1 MDFKAWL
8 KQRFGIFVLK
18 DKPYALSHKGW
29 KEWDAAA
36 KKEQPIAYW
45 IHEVCLDWIGDQWK
59 YKIKDP
65 INNTRYAIRHRLFD
79 RYNIIHTKLKP
90 DYYDSDTR
98 MLHGMFELLVDFVEV
113 EKAWMHV
120 VFNKDAQK
128 ARKHPWWSRGWTRF
142 KAFRDPI
149 AGLDHL
155 VWEMS
160 LDNPE
165 LPATERSEHQ
175 AEAAREIF
183 ELYNWWKNIRP
194 NRPDPH
200 DASGWSEHC
209 DKKRDMGIDLLDFED
224 ESADYRAESAKI
236 LDKLREIEESQ
247 EQEDTDMLI
256 RLIKIR
262 KSLWT

>member
-8 KQRFGIFVLK
+8 KSRFGVFVLK
-18 DKPYALSHKGW
+18 DKPRAATSRGW
-29 KEWDAAA
+29 REWESSA
-36 KKEQPIAYW
+36 KKEQPVAYF
-45 IHEVCLDWIGDQWK
+45 IHEVVIDGVKDFWK
-59 YKIKDP
+59 YKIIGP
-65 INNTRYAIRHRLFD
+65 INNVRYAIRHRFFD
-79 RYNIIHTKLKP
+79 RYNIIHTRLKP
-90 DYYDSDTR
+90 DYYDCDTR

-120 VFNKDAQK
+120 VFNEDEQTR
-128 ARKHPWWSRGWTRF
+128 RKHPWWSRGITRF
-142 KAFRDPI
+142 KAFRDQQ

-165 LPATERSEHQ
+165 LPVTERSEHQ
-175 AEAAREIF
+175 AAAAREIF

-200 DASGWSEHC
+200 DATGWSAHC
-209 DKKRDMGIDLLDFED
+209 DKKREMGLDLLDFD
-224 ESADYRAESAKI
+224 EEPADYRVESANI
-236 LDKLREIEESQ
+236 LVKVREMEEAQ

>member
-1 MDFKAWL
+1 MDFKVWL
-8 KQRFGIFVLK
+8 KQRFGVFILK

-29 KEWDAAA
+29 KEWYASA

-59 YKIKDP
+59 YKVKDP

-165 LPATERSEHQ
+165 LGVYERSDSQ
-175 AEAAREIF
+175 AAAAKEIF
-183 ELYNWWKNIRP
+183 ELYNWWKNVRP
-194 NRPDPH
+194 NRLDPH
-200 DASGWSEHC
+200 DASGWTAHC
-209 DKKRDMGIDLLDFED
+209 DKKRDMGIDLLDFE
-224 ESADYRAESAKI
+224 EETAEYRAESAKA